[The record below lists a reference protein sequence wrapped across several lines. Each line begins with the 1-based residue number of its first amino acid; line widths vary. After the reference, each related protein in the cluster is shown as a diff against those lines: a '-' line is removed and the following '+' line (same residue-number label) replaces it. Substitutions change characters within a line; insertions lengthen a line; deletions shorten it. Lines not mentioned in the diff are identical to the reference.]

1 MTQIGAIT
9 KISHHKHDWAA
20 LACQQAHWPNST
32 EPPQLCS
39 ISPGL
44 GGSAGAWCPTQRC
57 SPSSPQSS
65 RDYREGEYMP
75 NRPDLLPIPWPWPS
89 LNPFSFSFLSKSLF
103 LSICYSPSPGWL
115 FLLLSLCP
123 NMRLPLLT
131 SSQALSSLFFSL
143 SFSFKI
149 LGCCWAVEVC
159 RSRAGLKGTELRAEQ
174 HCSEDSTDV
183 NTVITL

>member
-9 KISHHKHDWAA
+9 KISHHKHDWVA

-44 GGSAGAWCPTQRC
+44 GGSTGALDLTQRH
-57 SPSSPQSS
+57 SPSPPQSS
-65 RDYREGEYMP
+65 WGWREGEWMP

-89 LNPFSFSFLSKSLF
+89 LNPLSLSSLLMSLF
-103 LSICYSPSPGWL
+103 LSICYSPTPGPL

-123 NMRLPLLT
+123 NMQLPLLT
-131 SSQALSSLFFSL
+131 SSQALSLLLFF
-143 SFSFKI
+143 FSP
-149 LGCCWAVEVC
+149 WAFLLKFLAGGQQLRFC
-159 RSRAGLKGTELRAEQ
+159 RSTAEQ
-174 HCSEDSTDV
+174 KQVERDWSQSRAK
-183 NTVITL
+183 L